1 MRSHIGNILICDH
14 TFKLGSHIGE
24 RSSRKEP
31 TEGQFDRA
39 FIGLNEHGEV
49 MFLRLTRDAG
59 FEQIEDLLQDFK
71 LRLLSEGIIGTDNF
85 KTQTFITQTC
95 CRLSILQICCNLST
109 SCLLKSG
116 LLSFANLLQLVGT
129 TCSKPVD
136 NKF

>member
-1 MRSHIGNILICDH
+1 
-14 TFKLGSHIGE
+14 
-24 RSSRKEP
+24 
-31 TEGQFDRA
+31 
-39 FIGLNEHGEV
+39 

-71 LRLLSEGIIGTDNF
+71 LRLLSEGIIIGTDNF

-95 CRLSILQICCNLST
+95 CRLSILQTCCNLST

-116 LLSFANLLQLVGT
+116 LLSFPNLLQLAET